1 MTEEIEYQTK
11 DEPFVSL
18 GFTVMPVHIEGKS
31 PVAAEFTLV
40 GSLLVEEFEID
51 YNDGSPIEAGK
62 FQKSG
67 DLMTAVISH
76 EFTYKKGASKYSG
89 KAFYPTITIR
99 GKSPAG
105 NPLTNVFN
113 TEQKGRCLT
122 VLVNSVPLPQQG

>member
-18 GFTVMPVHIEGKS
+18 GFTVMPANIEGQS
-31 PVAAEFTLV
+31 PLYASFTMI
-40 GSLLVEEFEID
+40 GSLLVEEYEVD
-51 YNDGSPIEAGK
+51 YNDGSEIETGQ
-62 FQKSG
+62 FEKSG
-67 DLMTAVISH
+67 DLMVATVGH
-76 EFTYKKGASKYSG
+76 KFTYLKGASKYTA
-89 KAFYPTITIR
+89 KAFYPKITIR

-122 VLVNSVPLPQQG
+122 ILVKTPPVNQD